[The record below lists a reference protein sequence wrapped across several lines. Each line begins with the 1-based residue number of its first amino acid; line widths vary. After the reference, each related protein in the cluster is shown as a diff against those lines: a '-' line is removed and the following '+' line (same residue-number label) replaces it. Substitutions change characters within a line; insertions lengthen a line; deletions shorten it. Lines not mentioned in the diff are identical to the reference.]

1 MHGWAE
7 VGIVSTDRG
16 PRSGGDN
23 GRSRVTEAIVDF
35 LEDNGVTSYAVTRE
49 PSSIT
54 LLLPNEPES
63 SVERHFEG
71 LRDRL
76 QEIVI
81 RSDAD
86 APLDFVSR
94 DPRDQHAIIVS
105 ITPAGEERSAR
116 DALVQRL
123 QNEEGEL
130 RRRGIESL
138 LLFGSS
144 STLESNP
151 HDIDLL
157 ARFRSDARLSAFD
170 LADIQLYLERR
181 LGRRVDL
188 VTEKTF
194 PAAFLAGLDRTGIR
208 IFGAR

>member
-1 MHGWAE
+1 
-7 VGIVSTDRG
+7 
-16 PRSGGDN
+16 
-23 GRSRVTEAIVDF
+23 
-35 LEDNGVTSYAVTRE
+35 VTRE

-81 RSDAD
+81 RSDAHP
-86 APLDFVSR
+86 APGFVSR

-105 ITPAGEERSAR
+105 ITPAADERFAR
-116 DALVQRL
+116 DELVRRL

-130 RRRGIESL
+130 RSRGIESL
-138 LLFGSS
+138 VLFGSA
-144 STLESNP
+144 STLKPNP

-157 ARFRSDARLSAFD
+157 ASFRREARLSAFD

-188 VTEKTF
+188 VNEHVF
-194 PAAFLAGLDRTGIR
+194 PAASLEGAERTGIR
-208 IFGAR
+208 IFGSR

>member
-1 MHGWAE
+1 
-7 VGIVSTDRG
+7 VSTDLG
-16 PRSGGDN
+16 PRQGSES

-35 LEDNGVTSYAVTRE
+35 LEALGVTSYAVTRE

-81 RSDAD
+81 RSDAH

-94 DPRDQHAIIVS
+94 DPRDQHAIIVN
-105 ITPAGEERSAR
+105 ITPAGDERSAR
-116 DALVQRL
+116 DSLVQRL

-138 LLFGSS
+138 ILFGSS
-144 STLESNP
+144 STMKPNP
-151 HDIDLL
+151 HDVDLL
-157 ARFRSDARLSAFD
+157 ARFQRDARLSAFD

-188 VTEKTF
+188 ANEKLL
-194 PAAFLAGLDRTGIR
+194 PAAFLAGVERTGIR
-208 IFGAR
+208 IFGSR